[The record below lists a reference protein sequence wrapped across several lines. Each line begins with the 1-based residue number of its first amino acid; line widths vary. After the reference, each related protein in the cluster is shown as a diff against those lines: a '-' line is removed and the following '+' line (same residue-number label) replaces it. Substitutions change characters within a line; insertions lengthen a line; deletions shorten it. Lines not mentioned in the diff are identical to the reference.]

1 MRIGGVFFMRDLKRI
16 LELRFENHS
25 QREIAR
31 MLKVSRNTVRDVFDA
46 ADAAGVY
53 WNTAYNLSESQINEL
68 LFPSN
73 GIDVS
78 YEQPDYAYVHKELLK
93 VGVSLKML
101 WKEYVDQCKSTH
113 KVYLKYSAFCNN
125 YSSYVKKNKLTMHIT
140 HKPGDRI
147 MVDWDGKTMK
157 VHDRSLNQDVTAY
170 MFVAVLPFSMYCYVE
185 ACPRMDSKNW
195 INCHIHAFEYFG
207 GVSRILVP
215 DNLKTGVTEHKKYED
230 PVLNKSYQEM
240 ADYYGMAVIPA
251 RVKKPRD
258 KSAAEGSVFSVST
271 TIIGKL
277 RNRTFFTF
285 ESLNKAIYIEL
296 NKLNNDEFQKR
307 EGSRKSVYMDEE
319 KDFMNPLPEHP
330 FELSEWKMATVQMNY
345 HIQVEKMNYSTPYEY
360 VGKRV
365 EVKLTKDTVTVYYK
379 KNQICQHKRL
389 YGHRNQYS
397 TNEAHMPKN
406 HQLFQ
411 WNKERFMNWA
421 ATIGPS
427 TVELIN
433 LMFSRY
439 KVEEQAYK
447 GCLSILKLSDKYSQA
462 RLENACKLALSRL
475 SNPTYKNIKLI
486 LESGQDEAKQEPE
499 NTINKEDTTYAF
511 TRGTEYYGG
520 KK

>member
-1 MRIGGVFFMRDLKRI
+1 MRDLKRI

-101 WKEYVDQCKSTH
+101 WKEYVEQCQSSH

-170 MFVAVLPFSMYCYVE
+170 MFVAVLPFSIYCYVE
-185 ACPRMDSKNW
+185 ACPHMDSKNW

-251 RVKKPRD
+251 RVKMPKD
-258 KSAAEGSVFSVST
+258 KGAAEGSVFSMAT
-271 TIIGKL
+271 TIIGIL

-285 ESLNKAIYIEL
+285 ESLNKAIYIEM
-296 NKLNNDEFQKR
+296 NKLNDEKFQKR

-330 FELSEWKMATVQMNY
+330 FELSEWKMATVQLNY
-345 HIQVEKMNYSTPYEY
+345 HI
-360 VGKRV
+360 
-365 EVKLTKDTVTVYYK
+365 
-379 KNQICQHKRL
+379 
-389 YGHRNQYS
+389 
-397 TNEAHMPKN
+397 
-406 HQLFQ
+406 
-411 WNKERFMNWA
+411 
-421 ATIGPS
+421 
-427 TVELIN
+427 
-433 LMFSRY
+433 
-439 KVEEQAYK
+439 
-447 GCLSILKLSDKYSQA
+447 
-462 RLENACKLALSRL
+462 
-475 SNPTYKNIKLI
+475 
-486 LESGQDEAKQEPE
+486 
-499 NTINKEDTTYAF
+499 
-511 TRGTEYYGG
+511 
-520 KK
+520 